1 MIQQFNKASDNGQYV
16 LFERLCKFLR
26 DFQKFPPK
34 AEKVLTALLHHGA
47 VRSAAKEAGVSEA
60 TVFRYLQDA
69 EFQRR
74 YRQARADVVD
84 AAIAL
89 MQRLCSNAVTTLG
102 TVMQDTGAPAS
113 ARVSAAKTILEQ
125 STGAIE
131 LMDLQERVEL
141 LEKMLPAPEGKRSWR

>member
-1 MIQQFNKASDNGQYV
+1 MT
-16 LFERLCKFLR
+16 LR
-26 DFQKFPPK
+26 DIPKLPPK

-47 VRSAAKEAGVSEA
+47 VRAAAKDAGVSEA

-74 YRQARADVVD
+74 YRAARADVVD

-89 MQRLCSNAVTTLG
+89 MQRLCSNAVSTLG
-102 TVMQDTGAPAS
+102 TVMQDTEAPAS

-125 STGAIE
+125 SMSAVE
-131 LMDLQERVEL
+131 LMDLQERVEM
-141 LEKMLPAPEGKRSWR
+141 LEKMLPATEGKRSWR

>member
-1 MIQQFNKASDNGQYV
+1 
-16 LFERLCKFLR
+16 LR
-26 DFQKFPPK
+26 DIPKFSPK

-47 VRSAAKEAGVSEA
+47 VRSAAKDAGVSEA

-89 MQRLCSNAVTTLG
+89 MQRLCSNAVTTLDA
-102 TVMQDTGAPAS
+102 VMHDAEAPAS
-113 ARVSAAKTILEQ
+113 ARVSAARTILEQ
-125 STGAIE
+125 SIGG
-131 LMDLQERVEL
+131 VEL
-141 LEKMLPAPEGKRSWR
+141 TELRQEIEEIKQMLAEREGQPGATRARA

>member
-1 MIQQFNKASDNGQYV
+1 MT
-16 LFERLCKFLR
+16 LR
-26 DFQKFPPK
+26 DIPKLPPK

-47 VRSAAKEAGVSEA
+47 VRAAAKDAGVSEA

-74 YRQARADVVD
+74 YRAARASVVD

-89 MQRLCSNAVTTLG
+89 MQRLCANAVSTLD
-102 TVMQDTGAPAS
+102 TVMHDTEAPAS

-125 STGAIE
+125 SIGG
-131 LMDLQERVEL
+131 VEL
-141 LEKMLPAPEGKRSWR
+141 TEMRQEIEDIKGMLAEREGRPGATRARA

>member
-1 MIQQFNKASDNGQYV
+1 M
-16 LFERLCKFLR
+16 R
-26 DFQKFPPK
+26 DIPKFPPK

-74 YRQARADVVD
+74 YRQARASVVD

-89 MQRLCSNAVTTLG
+89 MQRLCSNAVTTLD
-102 TVMQDTGAPAS
+102 TVMHDTGAPAS
-113 ARVSAAKTILEQ
+113 ARVSAARTILEQ
-125 STGAIE
+125 SMSA
-131 LMDLQERVEL
+131 VEL
-141 LEKMLPAPEGKRSWR
+141 TELRQEVEEIKQMLAEREGQPGATRARA

>member
-1 MIQQFNKASDNGQYV
+1 MT
-16 LFERLCKFLR
+16 LR
-26 DFQKFPPK
+26 DIPKFPPK

-60 TVFRYLQDA
+60 TVFRYLQDP

-74 YRQARADVVD
+74 YRAARASVVD

-89 MQRLCSNAVTTLG
+89 MQRLCANAVSTLG
-102 TVMQDTGAPAS
+102 SVMHDTKAPAS

-125 STGAIE
+125 SIGG
-131 LMDLQERVEL
+131 VEL
-141 LEKMLPAPEGKRSWR
+141 TELRQEVEDIKGMLAEREGKPGATRARA

>member
-1 MIQQFNKASDNGQYV
+1 MT
-16 LFERLCKFLR
+16 LR
-26 DFQKFPPK
+26 DIPKLPPK

-47 VRSAAKEAGVSEA
+47 VRSAAKDAGVSEA

-74 YRQARADVVD
+74 YRAARADVVD

-89 MQRLCSNAVTTLG
+89 MQQLCSNAVSTLG
-102 TVMQDTGAPAS
+102 AVMHDTDAPAS

-125 STGAIE
+125 SIGGVELTGLRQEIEEIKGMLAEREGVTGAT
-131 LMDLQERVEL
+131 R
-141 LEKMLPAPEGKRSWR
+141 ARA

>member
-1 MIQQFNKASDNGQYV
+1 MT
-16 LFERLCKFLR
+16 LR
-26 DFQKFPPK
+26 DIPKLPPK

-47 VRSAAKEAGVSEA
+47 VRSAAKDAGVSEA

-74 YRQARADVVD
+74 YREARASVVD

-89 MQRLCSNAVTTLG
+89 MQRLCANAVSTLD
-102 TVMQDTGAPAS
+102 TVMHDTEAPAS

-125 STGAIE
+125 
-131 LMDLQERVEL
+131 
-141 LEKMLPAPEGKRSWR
+141 

>member
-1 MIQQFNKASDNGQYV
+1 MT
-16 LFERLCKFLR
+16 LR
-26 DFQKFPPK
+26 DIPKFPPK

-74 YRQARADVVD
+74 YRAARAAVVD

-89 MQRLCSNAVTTLG
+89 MQRLCANAVSTLD
-102 TVMQDTGAPAS
+102 TVMHDTEAPAS

-125 STGAIE
+125 SIGG
-131 LMDLQERVEL
+131 VEL
-141 LEKMLPAPEGKRSWR
+141 TGLRQEIEDIKGMLAEREGKPGATRARA

>member
-1 MIQQFNKASDNGQYV
+1 MT
-16 LFERLCKFLR
+16 LR
-26 DFQKFPPK
+26 DIPKLPPK

-74 YRQARADVVD
+74 YRQARAGVVD

-89 MQRLCSNAVTTLG
+89 MQRLCANAVSTLAA
-102 TVMQDTGAPAS
+102 VMHDTDAPAS
-113 ARVSAAKTILEQ
+113 ARVSAARTILEQ
-125 STGAIE
+125 SMSAVELTGLRQEVEEIKQMLAEREGVTGAT
-131 LMDLQERVEL
+131 R
-141 LEKMLPAPEGKRSWR
+141 ARA

>member
-1 MIQQFNKASDNGQYV
+1 M
-16 LFERLCKFLR
+16 R
-26 DFQKFPPK
+26 DIPKFPPK

-89 MQRLCSNAVTTLG
+89 MQRLCSNAVRH
-102 TVMQDTGAPAS
+102 S
-113 ARVSAAKTILEQ
+113 AV
-125 STGAIE
+125 
-131 LMDLQERVEL
+131 
-141 LEKMLPAPEGKRSWR
+141 

>member
-1 MIQQFNKASDNGQYV
+1 MRDIP
-16 LFERLCKFLR
+16 KFS
-26 DFQKFPPK
+26 PK

-47 VRSAAKEAGVSEA
+47 VRSAAKDAGVSEA

-89 MQRLCSNAVTTLG
+89 MQRLCSNAVTTLDA
-102 TVMQDTGAPAS
+102 VMHDAEAPAS
-113 ARVSAAKTILEQ
+113 ARVSAARTILEQ
-125 STGAIE
+125 SIGG
-131 LMDLQERVEL
+131 VEL
-141 LEKMLPAPEGKRSWR
+141 TELRQEIEEIKQMLAEREGQPGATRARA

>member
-1 MIQQFNKASDNGQYV
+1 MT
-16 LFERLCKFLR
+16 LR
-26 DFQKFPPK
+26 DIPKPKFPPK

-60 TVFRYLQDA
+60 TVFRYLQDS

-74 YRQARADVVD
+74 YRAARAAVVD

-89 MQRLCSNAVTTLG
+89 MQRLCSNAVSTLG

-131 LMDLQERVEL
+131 LMDLQERVEM

>member
-1 MIQQFNKASDNGQYV
+1 
-16 LFERLCKFLR
+16 LR
-26 DFQKFPPK
+26 DIPKFPPK

-47 VRSAAKEAGVSEA
+47 VRAAAKEAGVSEA

-74 YRQARADVVD
+74 YRQARASAVD

-102 TVMQDTGAPAS
+102 TVMHDAEAPAS
-113 ARVSAAKTILEQ
+113 ARVSAARTILEQ
-125 STGAIE
+125 SIGGVELTELRQEVEEIKQMLAEREGVTGAT
-131 LMDLQERVEL
+131 R
-141 LEKMLPAPEGKRSWR
+141 ARA

>member
-1 MIQQFNKASDNGQYV
+1 MT
-16 LFERLCKFLR
+16 LR
-26 DFQKFPPK
+26 DIPKLPPK

-47 VRSAAKEAGVSEA
+47 VRSAAKDAGVSEA

-74 YRQARADVVD
+74 YREARASVVD

-89 MQRLCSNAVTTLG
+89 MQRLCANAVSTLD
-102 TVMQDTGAPAS
+102 TVMHDTEAPAS

-125 STGAIE
+125 SIGG
-131 LMDLQERVEL
+131 VEL
-141 LEKMLPAPEGKRSWR
+141 TEMRQEIEDIKGMLAEREGKPGATRARA

>member
-1 MIQQFNKASDNGQYV
+1 MT
-16 LFERLCKFLR
+16 LR
-26 DFQKFPPK
+26 DIPKLPPK

-74 YRQARADVVD
+74 YRAARARLVD
-84 AAIAL
+84 AAVAL
-89 MQRLCSNAVTTLG
+89 MQRLCANAVSTLAAVMHDTT
-102 TVMQDTGAPAS
+102 APAS

-125 STGAIE
+125 SIGG
-131 LMDLQERVEL
+131 VEL
-141 LEKMLPAPEGKRSWR
+141 TELRQEVEDIKGMLAEREGKPGATRARA

>member
-1 MIQQFNKASDNGQYV
+1 MA
-16 LFERLCKFLR
+16 LR
-26 DFQKFPPK
+26 DIPKLPPK

-74 YRQARADVVD
+74 YRQARASVVD

-102 TVMQDTGAPAS
+102 SVMQDTGAPAS
-113 ARVSAAKTILEQ
+113 ARVAAARTILEQ
-125 STGAIE
+125 SMSAVE
-131 LMDLQERVEL
+131 LMDLQERVEM
-141 LEKMLPAPEGKRSWR
+141 LEKSLPVTEGKRSWR